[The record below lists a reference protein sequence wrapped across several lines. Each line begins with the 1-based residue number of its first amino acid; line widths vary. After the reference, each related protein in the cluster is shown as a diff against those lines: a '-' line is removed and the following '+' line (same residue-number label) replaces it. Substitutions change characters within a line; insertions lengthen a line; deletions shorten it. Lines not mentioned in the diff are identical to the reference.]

1 MNDDDM
7 IVRDLFAMFA
17 LAGLLIAQWDSSDEE
32 IAETSYSLADA
43 MIKARDPKKGLPAI
57 QRKKK

>member
-1 MNDDDM
+1 M